1 MLKSDSPHFLNLD
14 NVFATYHKALSA
26 QCSSACSHIW
36 MHKPIYNE
44 PSFFPP
50 RPTHKKNFLGCRRV
64 GAPLWCLGPHSRAS
78 MHSDSPDRS
87 FSPLPIRHEP
97 FPGCRKRLLP
107 HCFQTNTRADQWIPH
122 LFYLSQLVISISKV
136 AESGCYVNSWKTYSK
151 HKARKMVDH
160 RGSPRNYLHCPC
172 IGPTGRRH
180 QAVRPLQ

>member
-1 MLKSDSPHFLNLD
+1 MIHLTFWTWIMSFPRSIKHCQHSVQVHVPIFECTSRSTMNPHFL
-14 NVFATYHKALSA
+14 T
-26 QCSSACSHIW
+26 
-36 MHKPIYNE
+36 
-44 PSFFPP
+44 P

-107 HCFQTNTRADQWIPH
+107 HCFQTKTRADQWIPH
-122 LFYLSQLVISISKV
+122 VFHLSQLVISISKV

-151 HKARKMVDH
+151 HKTRKMVDH
-160 RGSPRNYLHCPC
+160 RGSPRNYLHCP
-172 IGPTGRRH
+172 TGRRH
-180 QAVRPLQ
+180 QAVRPLQYL